1 MNTRRIKLLG
11 HDWAARQ
18 EHGLTVLLSGTRVKC
33 IHAGL
38 ACCKHLECCVLQGVL
53 RLAAASGIL
62 DVLQT
67 GGLDAEDLLHLE
79 RFGYEPRKKAR
90 KRSKVRAVAR
100 KVSPGVCGSHGRE
113 PYEQAL
119 SA

>member
-1 MNTRRIKLLG
+1 MRPCSVEPICMLG
-11 HDWAARQ
+11 CFTSCWSIA
-18 EHGLTVLLSGTRVKC
+18 S
-33 IHAGL
+33 
-38 ACCKHLECCVLQGVL
+38 QGVL
-53 RLAAASGIL
+53 RLAAASGVL

-90 KRSKVRAVAR
+90 RRSKVRAAACELSYS
-100 KVSPGVCGSHGRE
+100 SPNANRPPTSVVVCQLWFSLH
-113 PYEQAL
+113 